1 MTESHGIL
9 VVDDEPDLERLVRQ
23 RMRRDI
29 REGQYK
35 FYFAHD
41 GIEALERLQEHDD
54 IDMVLS
60 DINMPR
66 MDGLALLE
74 QIQRADSDIRAVIVS
89 AYGDMKNIRTAMNR
103 GAFDFITKPIDFEDM
118 RITIER
124 TLSNMKVWREA
135 LASRDRLVALQ
146 QELDV
151 ASQMQQSIL
160 TTTFPTGPNHDVFA
174 SMLPAKEV
182 GGDFFDVVNLEH
194 GRIGLAVADV
204 SDKGVHA
211 AMFMMTSRT
220 LLKGAA
226 IGLDSPGEVLR
237 EVNNL
242 LVEDNNAAM
251 FVTVFYG
258 IYDPATGLL
267 TYSNGGHNPPV
278 IVRADGNSEE
288 LSTTEGIAL
297 GVMDDMPYGT
307 ASISLSPGD
316 FVVLFTDGV
325 TEAEKADGEQF
336 GLERLF
342 DLFAGRAVADAR
354 AANAAVFE
362 AVHAFAGDHHQSD
375 DITCITLMRTQDA
388 AEAGADDHPA
398 VAEGAAEPTGR
409 VTHQSFSFETRVEEV
424 ERLLDTVDV
433 LGEQEELP
441 TDIIFQVKLSLE
453 EVLMNVINHGHDD
466 DEIHEVDI
474 SLTSSP
480 ESLTI
485 EIIDDGKPFDP
496 LQDALAPDTESSI
509 EDRKI
514 GGLGVHLVRELMDEI
529 RYRREHD
536 KNYLVLV
543 KRRRE

>member
-1 MTESHGIL
+1 MTECHGIL

-29 REGQYK
+29 REGRYK

-41 GIEALERLQEHDD
+41 GVEALERLAEHDD
-54 IDMVLS
+54 IDMMLS

-74 QIQRADSDIRAVIVS
+74 QIQRTDSDLRAVIVS

-103 GAFDFITKPIDFEDM
+103 GAFDFITKPIDFEDLH
-118 RITIER
+118 ITIER

-160 TTTFPTGPNHDVFA
+160 TTTFPSGPDHDVFA

-182 GGDFFDVVNLEH
+182 GGDFFDVVNLEA
-194 GRIGLAVADV
+194 GRIGIAVADV

-211 AMFMMTSRT
+211 AMFMMASRT
-220 LLKGAA
+220 LLKGAS
-226 IGLDSPGEVLR
+226 IGLDVPGEVLR

-242 LVEDNNAAM
+242 LVEDNKAAM

-258 IYDPATGLL
+258 IYDPATGIL

-278 IVRADGNSEE
+278 IVRADGSSEE
-288 LSTTEGIAL
+288 LPTTEGIAL
-297 GVMDDMPYGT
+297 GVMEDMPFGT
-307 ASISLSPGD
+307 ASVSLGPGD

-325 TEAEKADGEQF
+325 TEAENADGEQF
-336 GLERLF
+336 GLQRLF
-342 DLFAGRAVADAR
+342 DLFAGRRVADAK

-362 AVHAFAGDHHQSD
+362 AVHEFAGDYPQSD
-375 DITCITLMRTQDA
+375 DITCVTLTRA
-388 AEAGADDHPA
+388 GRAAGARP
-398 VAEGAAEPTGR
+398 AAEPAGR
-409 VTHQSFSFETRVEEV
+409 VTYQSFSVETRVEEI
-424 ERLLDTVDV
+424 ERISDIVDA
-433 LGEQEELP
+433 LAEKDELP
-441 TDIIFQVKLSLE
+441 KDIVFQVKLSLE

-474 SLTSSP
+474 LLTSTS
-480 ESLTI
+480 ESLKI
-485 EIIDDGKPFDP
+485 EITDDGKPFDP
-496 LQDALAPDTESSI
+496 LHDAPEPDTEASI

-514 GGLGVHLVRELMDEI
+514 GGLGVYLVRELMDEVL
-529 RYRREHD
+529 YRREGDRNH
-536 KNYLVLV
+536 LVLI
-543 KRRRE
+543 KRRDA